1 MPAPQHR
8 AHGKRTDPAPARS
21 KPKTSKL
28 ARSGS
33 KTAAAKR
40 TRSKTMLS
48 KTVLSKT
55 VLSKTPRR
63 TTPRSPTRQQDNA
76 SDASL
81 EARVLAAVRRIP
93 RGRVSTYGDIASVAG
108 LPRRA
113 RLVGTVLRHSPA
125 QPGLPW
131 FRVINAGGRSS
142 LPEGSDAQRRQLR
155 LLQAEGIEVR
165 RGRVDLRRYGW
176 PSREG
181 GLDELLW
188 KLS

>member
-1 MPAPQHR
+1 MPAPQR
-8 AHGKRTDPAPARS
+8 RRLEPPGTRVQASAS
-21 KPKTSKL
+21 KA

-33 KTAAAKR
+33 KTLAAKR
-40 TRSKTMLS
+40 ARSKTRQ
-48 KTVLSKT
+48 
-55 VLSKTPRR
+55 SKTPAR
-63 TTPRSPTRQQDNA
+63 A
-76 SDASL
+76 SADAAAGL
-81 EARVLAAVRRIP
+81 EARILAAVRRIP

-113 RLVGTVLRHSPA
+113 RLVGTVLRQSPA
-125 QPGLPW
+125 QRGLPW

-155 LLQAEGIEVR
+155 LLEAEGIDVR

-181 GLDELLW
+181 ELDELLW
-188 KLS
+188 KLG